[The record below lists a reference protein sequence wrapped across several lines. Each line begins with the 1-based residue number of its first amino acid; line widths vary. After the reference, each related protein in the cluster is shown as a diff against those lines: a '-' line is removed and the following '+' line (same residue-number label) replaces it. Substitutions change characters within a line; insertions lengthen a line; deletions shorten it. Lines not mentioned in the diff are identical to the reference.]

1 MAIHSISQQT
11 KKRER
16 ITLTKDIDLL
26 QKPVSLQKFTQKI
39 NATLRT
45 ESPDQPREASSEPGD

>member
-39 NATLRT
+39 NAILHK